1 MEPEEGRGNRARLA
15 TSPFPAGPTRIR
27 GSRAGPAESR
37 TAECILR
44 TVTPVDSRLPFPRR
58 TGSPSANP
66 TLGAAPRWGPLRP
79 SASERNTR
87 MSAQATSPQGPS
99 CQRARRSAE
108 HNPPP
113 EADPAAAG
121 RPCGCDCAH
130 SEPSTPAA
138 PAAPPCLRGRAR
150 APHATARA
158 GPARGVSHAPP
169 CCKWL
174 GARPPSPTP
183 QEAGSF
189 FQKSPMWGGR
199 ELGLRARRARPLP
212 HTACRPTAPARKAAP
227 PRAGRARAARPPPR
241 ARGLRAPWCSPA
253 PHGRPS
259 GAPRPL
265 PPRPGGPAAG
275 VVTPRGGPG
284 GGGRGGADGLREGL

>member
-1 MEPEEGRGNRARLA
+1 MGPPPAQRFGAEYTYVRPGNVSARALLSEGAAVCRAQ
-15 TSPFPAGPTRIR
+15 PPAGGRPC
-27 GSRAGPAESR
+27 GCG
-37 TAECILR
+37 
-44 TVTPVDSRLPFPRR
+44 
-58 TGSPSANP
+58 P
-66 TLGAAPRWGPLRP
+66 TLRLR
-79 SASERNTR
+79 
-87 MSAQATSPQGPS
+87 
-99 CQRARRSAE
+99 
-108 HNPPP
+108 
-113 EADPAAAG
+113 ADPAAAG

-227 PRAGRARAARPPPR
+227 PRAGRARAARPPPPR
-241 ARGLRAPWCSPA
+241 AR
-253 PHGRPS
+253 PS
-259 GAPRPL
+259 RPL
-265 PPRPGGPAAG
+265 VLSSPPRPPFGGPPPPAPP
-275 VVTPRGGPG
+275 PRGARGGSGHPPG
-284 GGGRGGADGLREGL
+284 GAGGGRAGGAGEAKRSPGPGPGPGWPGEIPRGPVST

>member
-1 MEPEEGRGNRARLA
+1 MGPPPAQRFGAEYTYVRPGNVSARALLSEGAAVCRAQ
-15 TSPFPAGPTRIR
+15 PPAGGRPC
-27 GSRAGPAESR
+27 GCG
-37 TAECILR
+37 
-44 TVTPVDSRLPFPRR
+44 
-58 TGSPSANP
+58 P
-66 TLGAAPRWGPLRP
+66 TLRLR
-79 SASERNTR
+79 
-87 MSAQATSPQGPS
+87 
-99 CQRARRSAE
+99 
-108 HNPPP
+108 
-113 EADPAAAG
+113 ADPAAAG

-284 GGGRGGADGLREGL
+284 GAGEAKRSPGPGPGPGWPGEIPRGPVST